1 MVDATDPQ
9 DAPGAP
15 ERQPGWREVALVAAT
30 IVVVVLVV
38 ATITLIVP
46 DLREAVGRLPLLI
59 VVLIGGTALVVWRI
73 LRAPSAR
80 R

>member
-1 MVDATDPQ
+1 MADDGDPR
-9 DAPGAP
+9 DVPGAP
-15 ERQPGWREVALVAAT
+15 DRQPGWREVTLVAAT

-59 VVLIGGTALVVWRI
+59 VVLIGGTAFVVWRI
-73 LRAPSAR
+73 LRTPSAR